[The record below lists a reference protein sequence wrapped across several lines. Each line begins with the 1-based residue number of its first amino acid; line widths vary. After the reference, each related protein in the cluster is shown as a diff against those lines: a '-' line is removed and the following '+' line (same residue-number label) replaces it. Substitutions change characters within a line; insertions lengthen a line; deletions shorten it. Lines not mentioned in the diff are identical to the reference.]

1 MKCCKS
7 CARNWGPGLRRL
19 RQKKGL
25 PVLNTISLRAWRYTK
40 FANKVSIR
48 YAIPIIQHSRFN
60 IAKWYTILIELRF
73 TARSRY
79 LGPRLSPTFDMI
91 RQSILRRTGWLLI
104 AHVWLIQSIAFA
116 QNPTQPPQ
124 VTAQQAETV
133 ESLRTR
139 LASHISQ
146 PRFAAAAWGIK
157 IVSLD
162 TGKTIFEHN
171 PQKYFS
177 PASNAKLYTAA
188 LALDRLGVDYRIKTS
203 LYSTAR
209 PDASGTL
216 KADLIVY
223 GRGDPTMAAR
233 LNGGDYFKGIE
244 PLVTQLVNAGVRRIE
259 GDLVGDE
266 SYFAGPPFGS
276 GWEWDD
282 LQAYYGA
289 EVSALTVNDNAVD
302 LFVKPADR
310 AGMPCRITTGPAT
323 SFVTVMNRTQTS
335 PKGTESRVV
344 VYRPVGENI
353 IYVSGRLAIDS
364 NGYYNSVAVH
374 NPAGLFVS
382 VLKDALAQRGISV
395 TGRTRVIDWK
405 YREVTPLDLTKL
417 VELGWIESMPLAD
430 IVREMLKPSQ
440 NLYAQLLLLQVGA
453 NAGRFADDNGAGKS
467 VRGDPNQQTEVSNDT
482 RLSGATARSSTGR
495 EAAGEGKTTEEIGI
509 EALNDFLTGV
519 GVKKG
524 DVLLEEGSGLSRR
537 DVITPE
543 ATVALLSYMNRSRLA
558 ETYKGALPVA
568 GVDGT
573 LQHRM
578 KGTPAT
584 GNVRAKTG
592 SLRYVYTLSG
602 YLTTGA
608 GEKLAFSIMLNNY
621 YNPER
626 AAALRDAS
634 GTQAGRTAPP
644 APRDDID
651 AIAIMLASFTGSS
664 R

>member
-1 MKCCKS
+1 
-7 CARNWGPGLRRL
+7 
-19 RQKKGL
+19 
-25 PVLNTISLRAWRYTK
+25 V
-40 FANKVSIR
+40 
-48 YAIPIIQHSRFN
+48 
-60 IAKWYTILIELRF
+60 
-73 TARSRY
+73 
-79 LGPRLSPTFDMI
+79 
-91 RQSILRRTGWLLI
+91 
-104 AHVWLIQSIAFA
+104 
-116 QNPTQPPQ
+116 
-124 VTAQQAETV
+124 
-133 ESLRTR
+133 
-139 LASHISQ
+139 
-146 PRFAAAAWGIK
+146 K
-157 IVSLD
+157 IVSLE
-162 TGKTIFEHN
+162 TGKTLFEHN
-171 PQKYFS
+171 PEKYFN

-244 PLVTQLVNAGVRRIE
+244 PLMTQLVNAGVRRIE

-289 EVSALTVNDNAVD
+289 EVSALTIDDNALD

-310 AGMPCRITTGPAT
+310 SGIPCRITTGPPT
-323 SFVTVMNRTQTS
+323 SFVTLINRTQTS
-335 PKGTESRVV
+335 AKGTESRIV

-353 IYVSGRLAIDS
+353 IYVSGRLPIDS
-364 NGYYNSVAVH
+364 SGYYSSVAVH
-374 NPAGLFVS
+374 NPAGLFVRL
-382 VLKDALAQRGISV
+382 LKDALAQRGIAV

-417 VELGWIESMPLAD
+417 IELGSVDSMPLAD
-430 IVREMLKPSQ
+430 MVRETLKPSQ

-453 NAGRFADDNGAGKS
+453 NAELGMRS
-467 VRGDPNQQTEVSNDT
+467 VGGSA
-482 RLSGATARSSTGR
+482 L
-495 EAAGEGKTTEEIGI
+495 GEGRGRNPSGGQVRPEPNPQPPAPNPYSTTEETGV
-509 EALNDFLTGV
+509 EMMNDFLARV

-543 ATVALLSYMNRSRLA
+543 ATAALLNYMSRSRWA
-558 ETYKGALPVA
+558 EQYRNALPVA

-573 LQHRM
+573 LQNRM
-578 KGTPAT
+578 KGTPAA

-592 SLRYVYTLSG
+592 TLRYVYTLSG
-602 YLTTGA
+602 YVTTVA
-608 GEKLAFSIMLNNY
+608 GERLAFSIMLNNY
-621 YNPER
+621 YNAER
-626 AAALRDAS
+626 AAALRDPA
-634 GTQAGRTAPP
+634 GTPAGRATPP

-651 AIAIMLASFTGSS
+651 AIAIMLAGFTGKSQ
-664 R
+664 